1 MRLVVF
7 IAKGN
12 PGILKEE
19 FTVTAQAGKVN
30 LGEIH
35 LL

>member
-1 MRLVVF
+1 MRSVVF
-7 IAKGN
+7 VAKGN
-12 PGILKEE
+12 PGILKQGL
-19 FTVTAQAGKVN
+19 TVTAQAGKVN